1 MIGPRLKIT
10 IEADSNKAVS
20 LELQYDQS
28 CQHIAGESL
37 PGKQWILLCKS
48 QGQYLLVQIL
58 SSGFTEQ
65 LCVKP
70 TVFVLILMKQS
81 SLDCEFIK

>member
-1 MIGPRLKIT
+1 MQPKAFMGRSTMIGPRLKIT

-37 PGKQWILLCKS
+37 PGKQ
-48 QGQYLLVQIL
+48 
-58 SSGFTEQ
+58 
-65 LCVKP
+65 
-70 TVFVLILMKQS
+70 
-81 SLDCEFIK
+81 